1 MIVSRRIR
9 KAIRSWQDW
18 RRHRLLSKIMPEIM
32 DRRQKIAAAR
42 VRHGKVKSIV
52 IEQQRTMTALLRR
65 SA

>member
-1 MIVSRRIR
+1 MITRRIR
-9 KAIRSWQDW
+9 KAIREYQDW
-18 RRHRLLSKIMPEIM
+18 RRRKLLARIMPEIM

-42 VRHGKVKSIV
+42 VRHGKVKPIV